1 MIAFARHAPMAVI
14 ASMAVGVLFCRNT
27 QGGSQKRDA
36 KCGSK
41 TITIN
46 IDERNGKTRK
56 EELAKADSGG
66 HRPGLRSVGSGNS

>member
-1 MIAFARHAPMAVI
+1 MAVI

-27 QGGSQKRDA
+27 QGGNQKMGA
-36 KCGSK
+36 SCGSK
-41 TITIN
+41 KLTTTI

-66 HRPGLRSVGSGNS
+66 HRPGLLSVGSGNS

>member
-14 ASMAVGVLFCRNT
+14 ASMAVGVLFWRDT
-27 QGGSQKRDA
+27 QGGDQKMGVS
-36 KCGSK
+36 CGSK

-66 HRPGLRSVGSGNS
+66 HRPGLRSVGSGDS